1 MNVNQQAQKLLE
13 LVNKNN
19 KEKYSKF
26 VSVASGKGGVGKTN
40 FAVNFSYVLAN
51 KFDKKVLLIDAD
63 VRMADVHVILNLK
76 PQNSI
81 KSLIEGKKP
90 EDIVLSAKGFDILP
104 GLSGLDSLD
113 TFEDYLINKVIT
125 DLAEFSQNYDFIVI
139 DTAAGVDNKVT
150 SFVRASSKSYI
161 ITTPEPTAIMDA
173 YALMK
178 SIYKI
183 YDYADFK
190 LVVNMCKNKNEAI
203 NTYERL
209 NNSAKR
215 FLNKNID
222 SPGWL
227 PFSENVKKAIKQKKL
242 VAEEYPSDPF
252 TKAIIEIAAKEV
264 GEEVKVEKENF
275 WNKLMGFLK
284 K

>member
-1 MNVNQQAQKLLE
+1 MNLNQQAQKLIE

-40 FAVNFSYVLAN
+40 FAVNFAYVLAN
-51 KFDKKVLLIDAD
+51 TFSKKVLLIDAD
-63 VRMADVHVILNLK
+63 VGMADVHVILNLK

-90 EDIVLSAKGFDILP
+90 EDIVISTKGFDVLP

-113 TFEDYLINKVIT
+113 SFEDYLINKVIN
-125 DLAEFSQNYDFIVI
+125 DLAEFSKNYDYIII
-139 DTAAGVDNKVT
+139 DTAAGVDNKVS
-150 SFVRASSKSYI
+150 SFIRASSKSYI

-190 LVVNMCKNKNEAI
+190 LVVNMCKNKTEAI
-203 NTYERL
+203 HTYERL
-209 NNSAKR
+209 NNSVKR

-242 VAEEYPSDPF
+242 VTEEYPSDPF
-252 TKAIIEIAAKEV
+252 SKALTEIAAKEV
-264 GEEVKVEKENF
+264 GEEIRREEKNF
-275 WNKLMGFLK
+275 WNKLIGFLK